1 MIENKNKLN
10 IFLSTCLH
18 NAVSRNTR
26 VEPLHSAKV
35 TNKHVNNKI

>member
-1 MIENKNKLN
+1 MIENKNKWN

-18 NAVSRNTR
+18 NTVSRNTR

-35 TNKHVNNKI
+35 TNKYVNNKI